1 MICRHRNPPLFFLLD
16 DAAAQDAFACFG
28 VVKYQ
33 GLAGRDGTLG
43 VVEFDPQA
51 VAVGIDR
58 AGRFTGSIAYLAQG
72 PERCGQRLF
81 DPSRFTGVD
90 SLGEQILFRADDAD
104 TAYPSK
110 LIASA
115 RSAAP
120 TADAVSAVNQE
131 TYPADCQNDFAV
143 PSMSCFTCFPCSV
156 HAVQIAYGSIC
167 KVRRFLTKTT

>member
-1 MICRHRNPPLFFLLD
+1 MIERSIASVALPRNPLMP
-16 DAAAQDAFACFG
+16 DASTAINSNTGNDNAPHSSSTATAPQARTPTTAFATISRLRSCLSTK
-28 VVKYQ
+28 VPPNT
-33 GLAGRDGTLG
+33 LATCCAIIDNVPSQPAAT
-43 VVEFDPQA
+43 VEP
-51 VAVGIDR
+51 
-58 AGRFTGSIAYLAQG
+58 
-72 PERCGQRLF
+72 
-81 DPSRFTGVD
+81 
-90 SLGEQILFRADDAD
+90 D
-104 TAYPSK
+104 TAYPSR